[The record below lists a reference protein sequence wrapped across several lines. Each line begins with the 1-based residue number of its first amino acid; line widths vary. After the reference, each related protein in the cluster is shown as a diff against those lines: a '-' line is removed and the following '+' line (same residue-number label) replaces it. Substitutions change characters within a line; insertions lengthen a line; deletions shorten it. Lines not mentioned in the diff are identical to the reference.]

1 MSEFN
6 TAWKLFPHHATR
18 SKKPLARAIWSQI
31 ITAGYNCIGRVDS
44 SPIKLGNVQE
54 TEEALIEAV
63 KAMKMCVP
71 EEELKF
77 VPGFQV
83 WLHQARFLDYDD
95 DERKELADKFDKLQ
109 GIQERLKEQG
119 KLRVV

>member
-1 MSEFN
+1 MNNFN
-6 TAWKLFPHHATR
+6 IAKALYPHHATR
-18 SKKPLARAIWSQI
+18 SKTSAARAVWLEL
-31 ITAGYNCIGRVDS
+31 TNMGHKCVARVDS
-44 SPIKLGNVQE
+44 TPLKLGTVTE